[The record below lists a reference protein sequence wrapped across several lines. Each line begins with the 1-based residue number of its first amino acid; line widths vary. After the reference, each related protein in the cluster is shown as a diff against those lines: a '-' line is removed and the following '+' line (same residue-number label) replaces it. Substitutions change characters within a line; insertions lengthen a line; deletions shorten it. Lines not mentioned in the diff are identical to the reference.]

1 MIKHNIILYD
11 EFKFP
16 LSLRDLPLQPECENR
31 IEYIFYTL
39 NIARD
44 FDDLTDL
51 LGRVLA
57 CPFEEVCRSDR
68 YILYEVTVGDEK
80 RSLKFTIKKSE
91 LQQAA

>member
-68 YILYEVTVGDEK
+68 YIVYEVQFNDE
-80 RSLKFTIKKSE
+80 RYCLKFRIKPTE
-91 LQQAA
+91 AQQAA